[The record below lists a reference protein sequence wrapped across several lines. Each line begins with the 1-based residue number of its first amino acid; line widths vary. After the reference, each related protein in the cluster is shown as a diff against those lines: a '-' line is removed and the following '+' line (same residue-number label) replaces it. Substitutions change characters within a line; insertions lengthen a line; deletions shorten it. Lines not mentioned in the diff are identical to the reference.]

1 MTQPNDRR
9 AGAAFAA
16 ALLIILVGLNVRS
29 PITSVSPL
37 LAPIGEEFQ
46 LTTSGLAVLT
56 AIPVLLFAIASPLAP
71 ALLRGFGLE
80 RAVAALLVIL
90 ALAVLLRPLGA
101 PPLFLTTVAIG
112 ICIAVLGI
120 LLPQLIRTYF
130 PRRVGLWAGIYTTSF
145 GVSAAAGAGFAVPVL
160 MMLEDSVRLAL
171 AIWGVPVAV
180 AGIFACFLTVRLRS
194 GGARMP
200 VRSDRKAGSTL
211 LAPGII
217 SVTGFFGCQALVYF
231 SLTSWLPTIYIAR
244 GMAPADAGLLLAWMS
259 IAGLPASLLAPTLA
273 SRRRLRTPLVVAIAV
288 LAAAGLSGVI
298 FGPTELAGVA
308 VALLGIAQSAAF
320 GLAVALIVFAAP
332 SVEATAGFSAVAQGA
347 GYGLAALGPLLMGM
361 LAQWGVPWHMT
372 VLILLAVA
380 GGQLVFGIGASRA
393 SQLAETR
400 AASFE
405 SKA

>member
-1 MTQPNDRR
+1 MTQPSERR
-9 AGAAFAA
+9 AGAALAA

-46 LTTSGLAVLT
+46 LATSWLAVLT

-80 RAVAALLVIL
+80 RAVAALLIIL
-90 ALAVLLRPLGA
+90 ALAVLLRPLGT

-160 MMLEDSVRLAL
+160 TMLDDSVRLAL
-171 AIWGVPVAV
+171 AAWGVPIAV

-194 GGARMP
+194 GGARMR

-211 LAPGII
+211 LAPGIF
-217 SVTGFFGCQALVYF
+217 SVTGFFGCQALIYF

-273 SRRRLRTPLVVAIAV
+273 SRRRLRTPLVIAIAV

-298 FGPTELAGVA
+298 FGPTEWAGVA

-332 SVEATAGFSAVAQGA
+332 SVEVTAGFSAVAQGA
-347 GYGLAALGPLLMGM
+347 GYGFAALGPLLMGM
-361 LAQWGVPWHMT
+361 LAQWGMPWHMT
-372 VLILLAVA
+372 ALMLLAVA